1 MAGNASIS
9 NYTSELLCYGME
21 KCMYNFVVYFYCV
34 SLGLLGS
41 VCLHTRA
48 RVCVCIVMCA
58 GACVCACVCA
68 PSHEIFLSSEPM
80 RRGRYM
86 LSRGILESSPTL
98 SVVW

>member
-48 RVCVCIVMCA
+48 RVCV
-58 GACVCACVCA
+58 
-68 PSHEIFLSSEPM
+68 
-80 RRGRYM
+80 
-86 LSRGILESSPTL
+86 
-98 SVVW
+98 

>member
-41 VCLHTRA
+41 VCLHMRA
-48 RVCVCIVMCA
+48 RVRVYSCVC
-58 GACVCACVCA
+58 GCVCACVCA